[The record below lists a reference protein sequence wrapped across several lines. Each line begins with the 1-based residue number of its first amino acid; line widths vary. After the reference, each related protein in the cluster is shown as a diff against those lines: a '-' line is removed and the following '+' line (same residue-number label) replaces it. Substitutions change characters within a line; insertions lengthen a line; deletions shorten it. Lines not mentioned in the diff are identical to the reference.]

1 VNFHT
6 FHGQNS
12 DGFTLVELIVVLII
26 AGAIAVVA
34 IPRLMGPTEFEALG
48 FYDSAQA
55 TVRYAQKVAV
65 AQRRQVHVSI
75 GANTISLC
83 YDAGCAAPVAD
94 PARGQAFTTTAPSGV
109 SLTGTS
115 CLYDGL
121 GRPSTA
127 ASFTVSTADGVRS
140 FIVEAETGYVHP

>member
-34 IPRLMGPTEFEALG
+34 IPRLMGPTEFEAMG

-55 TVRYAQKVAV
+55 TVRYAQKVAI
-65 AQRRQVHVSI
+65 AQRRPVFVVIDPSQVR
-75 GANTISLC
+75 LC
-83 YDAGCAAPVAD
+83 YDGGCAAAVTD
-94 PARGQAFTTTAPSGV
+94 PLRNQPFSTQAPGGIALAGSSFSF
-109 SLTGTS
+109 
-115 CLYDGL
+115 DGL
-121 GRPSTA
+121 GRPSSSATI
-127 ASFTVSTADGVRS
+127 SVTSSDGTRN
-140 FIVEAETGYVHP
+140 FFVEAETGYVHP